1 MYRKSEAIIIICI
14 AFIISYGVEKK
25 TIFYLVRS

>member
-14 AFIISYGVEKK
+14 AFIISSGVEKS
-25 TIFYLVRS
+25 IFYLVRS